1 MPFPNY
7 PDKYREE
14 PFVTAKDFWN
24 YKKEIG
30 RIPNVKPP
38 KGVIVCYSTSLFNY
52 ILENHSVKKID
63 DIFGDHFYILE
74 ENDDQIGICG
84 GFGIGAP
91 MIAILI
97 EELNTFGIKLF
108 LSIGTAG
115 SLQKSLQLGS
125 FVVCDKAIRD
135 EGTSHHYLKPEKYS
149 FPSKKLT
156 EKLVE
161 VMKAMDL
168 EFTVGTDWTI
178 DAPYRETYP
187 EIKQYQKEGVLTVD
201 MEAAAIFAVAEYLNV
216 EAGAIFTI
224 SDYLG
229 EDEWKLHFHLTEE
242 HLKTLFLIAKKTLN
256 AL

>member
-14 PFVTAKDFWN
+14 SFVTAKDFWK

-38 KGVIVCYSTSLFNY
+38 KGVIVCYSTLLFNY

-91 MIAILI
+91 MVAILI

-135 EGTSHHYLKPEKYS
+135 EGTSYHYLKPEKYS

>member
-7 PDKYREE
+7 PDKYLERS
-14 PFVTAKDFWN
+14 FVTAKDFWK

-63 DIFGDHFYILE
+63 YTFGDHFYILE
-74 ENDDQIGICG
+74 ENDDQLGICG

-91 MIAILI
+91 MVAILI
-97 EELNTFGIKLF
+97 EELNTFGVKIF

-115 SLQKSLQLGS
+115 SLQNSLQLGS

-135 EGTSHHYLKPEKYS
+135 EGTSYHYLKPEKYS
-149 FPSKKLT
+149 FPSKKLIG
-156 EKLVE
+156 KLIE
-161 VMKAMDL
+161 VMKSMHL
-168 EFTVGTDWTI
+168 EFAIGTSWTT
-178 DAPYRETYP
+178 DAPYRETLE

-201 MEAAAIFAVAEYLNV
+201 MEAAAIFGVAEYLNV
-216 EAGAIFTI
+216 DAGAIFTI
-224 SDYLG
+224 SDYLSEG
-229 EDEWKLHFHLTEE
+229 EWKLHFHLTEE
-242 HLKTLFLIAKKTLN
+242 HLKTLFFIANETIKSF
-256 AL
+256 